1 MLLFYHN
8 IPRGEALLVSK
19 GKERSGEVLRYLD
32 LHVHTTASDGMLSPK
47 EVVIRAKEKGLY
59 GIAITDHDTVEGIE
73 EAQKHGKKVG
83 VAVVPGVEVSTAANG
98 QDIHVLGYYVDPAD
112 ERFKKRLQ
120 EQREA
125 RKRRNRMLLDKLQEL
140 GIRITMKEVE
150 ARKKD
155 KSNVGRPHIAEV
167 LVEKGI
173 VQSMNEAFD
182 QYLGKDGV
190 AYVNIPRISPEEAVV
205 LIRQAGGVPVL
216 AHPGLYDDDALVLR
230 LAEKGLGG
238 IEVDHPDHDREMKE
252 RYTNIARRFNLLTT
266 AGSDF
271 HGERQ
276 GSMYHADLGT
286 CLTDGE
292 TLDALRTAS
301 SRKP

>member
-1 MLLFYHN
+1 M
-8 IPRGEALLVSK
+8 GD
-19 GKERSGEVLRYLD
+19 LD

-47 EVVIRAKEKGLY
+47 EVVMLAKEKGLY
-59 GIAITDHDTVEGIE
+59 GIAITDHDTVEGIG
-73 EAQKHGKKVG
+73 EARKLGEKVD
-83 VAVVPGVEVSTAANG
+83 VAVIPGVEVSTVANG

-112 ERFKKRLQ
+112 ERFKKRLR

-125 RKRRNRMLLDKLQEL
+125 RKRRNKMLLDKLREL
-140 GIRITMKEVE
+140 GIRITMEEVE

-182 QYLGKDGV
+182 QYLGKDGA
-190 AYVNIPRISPEEAVV
+190 AYVTTPRISPEEALI

-230 LAEKGLGG
+230 LAENGLGG
-238 IEVDHPDHDREMKE
+238 IEVNHPDHDGEMKK
-252 RYTNIARRFNLLTT
+252 RYTEIARRFNLLTT

-286 CLTDGE
+286 CVTDGE
-292 TLDALRTAS
+292 TVDALRAAS
-301 SRKP
+301 SKEK